1 MSVPDARVLRSREGA
16 RHHYPFSGGGA
27 TRSMLTRWGLRSVA
41 LLYLAALVIVPVG
54 MIFYRTFEHGLSQ
67 PLDAVTSPDGLHAF
81 WLTIVCVGIAVP
93 LNTVFGIL
101 TALVLVRQEFRG
113 KALINAIIDIPFAI
127 SPVVIGLALFLVYA
141 PRNSWFG
148 ETLMQNGVQVIFSLP
163 GMVLAT
169 IFVSLPF
176 VVREV
181 MPVLQEIGTD
191 QEEAAQ
197 TLGASP
203 WQTFWRVTLP
213 AIRWGL
219 TYGVVLATA
228 RALGEFGA
236 VSVVAGN
243 ISGQTQTLPLFVK
256 TEFEKFSLV
265 GAYAAA
271 LVLALLAMAVLFT
284 MNFLQRRSARAAE
297 EEDEQ
302 AVAGPGPG
310 VFVPQPIQK
319 EA

>member
-1 MSVPDARVLRSREGA
+1 MMSRL
-16 RHHYPFSGGGA
+16 
-27 TRSMLTRWGLRSVA
+27 GLRSIV
-41 LLYLAALVIVPVG
+41 LLYLAALIVVPVG
-54 MIFYRTFEHGLSQ
+54 MIFFRTFEHGLSQ
-67 PLDAVTSPDGLHAF
+67 PIDAVTSSEGQNAF

-93 LNTVFGIL
+93 LNTIFGVM
-101 TALVLVRQEFRG
+101 TALVLVRQDFRG
-113 KALINAIIDIPFAI
+113 KSLLNALIDVPFAI

-148 ETLMQNGVQVIFSLP
+148 GWLMDNGVEVIFSTP

-181 MPVLQEIGTD
+181 MPVLQEIGMD
-191 QEEAAQ
+191 QEEAAE

-203 WQTFWRVTLP
+203 WQTFWKVTLP
-213 AIRWGL
+213 AIRWGV

-236 VSVVAGN
+236 VSVVAGSN
-243 ISGQTQTLPLFVK
+243 LTMPLFVK
-256 TEFEKFSLV
+256 KQFESFDLA

-271 LVLALLAMAVLFT
+271 LVLAVLAMAVLLT
-284 MNFLQRRSARAAE
+284 MSYLQKRSMRSVDAE
-297 EEDEQ
+297 EDDS
-302 AVAGPGPG
+302 APPTTG
-310 VFVPQPIQK
+310 VFVPQPIK

>member
-1 MSVPDARVLRSREGA
+1 MSVLSRPARL
-16 RHHYPFSGGGA
+16 
-27 TRSMLTRWGLRSVA
+27 GLRSLA
-41 LLYLAALVIVPVG
+41 LLYLAALLIVPVG
-54 MIFYRTFEHGLSQ
+54 LIFYRTFEHGLSQ
-67 PLDAVTSPDGLHAF
+67 PIDAVTSSDGLHAF

-93 LNTVFGIL
+93 LNTIFGVI
-101 TALVLVRQEFRG
+101 TALVLVRQNFRG
-113 KALINAIIDIPFAI
+113 KSLINAMIDVPFAI
-127 SPVVIGLALFLVYA
+127 SPVIIGLALFLVYA

-148 ETLMQNGVQVIFSLP
+148 EWFMNQGIQIIFSPP

-191 QEEAAQ
+191 QEEAAE

-203 WQTFWRVTLP
+203 WQTFWKVTLP
-213 AIRWGL
+213 AIRWGV

-243 ISGQTQTLPLFVK
+243 ISGKTQTLPLFVK
-256 TEFEKFSLV
+256 TQFDQINLA

-271 LVLALLAMAVLFT
+271 IVLAILAMAVLFS
-284 MNFLQRRSARAAE
+284 MNFLQKRSARSADT
-297 EEDEQ
+297 EDDH
-302 AVAGPGPG
+302 VPPGPG
-310 VFVPQPIQK
+310 VFVPQPIEK

>member
-1 MSVPDARVLRSREGA
+1 MSAPSRA
-16 RHHYPFSGGGA
+16 S
-27 TRSMLTRWGLRSVA
+27 RWGLRSIV
-41 LLYLAALVIVPVG
+41 LLYLAALIVLPVG
-54 MIFYRTFEHGLSQ
+54 MIFFRTFEHGLSQ
-67 PLDAVTSPDGLHAF
+67 PIDAVTSSDGQNAF
-81 WLTIVCVGIAVP
+81 WLTIVCVAIAVP
-93 LNTVFGIL
+93 LNTIFGVM

-113 KALINAIIDIPFAI
+113 KALINAIIDVPFAI

-141 PRNSWFG
+141 PRNSWLG
-148 ETLMQNGVQVIFSLP
+148 GWLMDNGVQVIFSTP

-191 QEEAAQ
+191 QEEAAE
-197 TLGASP
+197 TLGATS

-213 AIRWGL
+213 AIRWGV

-236 VSVVAGN
+236 VSVIAGN
-243 ISGQTQTLPLFVK
+243 VSGSGGTQTLPLYVK
-256 TEFEKFSLV
+256 DQFDNFNLA

-271 LVLALLAMAVLFT
+271 LVLAVLAIAVLFG
-284 MNFLQRRSARAAE
+284 MSLLQRRSSRA
-297 EEDEQ
+297 EDPED
-302 AVAGPGPG
+302 GEGGTPTTSS
-310 VFVPQPIQK
+310 VFVPQPIEK

>member
-1 MSVPDARVLRSREGA
+1 MSAPDARVLRGER
-16 RHHYPFSGGGA
+16 RGA
-27 TRSMLTRWGLRSVA
+27 TRLMLPRWGLRSVA
-41 LLYLAALVIVPVG
+41 LLYLAVLLLIPLVAV
-54 MIFYRTFEHGLSQ
+54 FWRTFEHGISE
-67 PLDAVTSPDGLHAF
+67 PLDAVTSPDGMNAF
-81 WLTIVCVGIAVP
+81 WLTVVCVGIAVP
-93 LNTVFGIL
+93 LNTVFGVI
-101 TALVLVRQEFRG
+101 TAIVLVRQKFRG
-113 KALINAIIDIPFAI
+113 RGLLNATIDLPFAI

-141 PRNSWFG
+141 PRDSWVGSWFM
-148 ETLMQNGVQVIFSLP
+148 EQGVQIIFSVP

-191 QEEAAQ
+191 QEEAAS

-219 TYGVVLATA
+219 AYGVVLATA

-236 VSVVAGN
+236 VSVV
-243 ISGQTQTLPLFVK
+243 SGRITGETETLPLFVQSQ
-256 TEFEKFSLV
+256 FDKFNAA
-265 GAYAAA
+265 GAYAAG
-271 LVLALLAMAVLFT
+271 LVLAILALLVLFS
-284 MNFLQRRSARAAE
+284 MNLLQRRR
-297 EEDEQ
+297 
-302 AVAGPGPG
+302 
-310 VFVPQPIQK
+310 

>member
-1 MSVPDARVLRSREGA
+1 VL
-16 RHHYPFSGGGA
+16 
-27 TRSMLTRWGLRSVA
+27 
-41 LLYLAALVIVPVG
+41 LLIPLLAVLW
-54 MIFYRTFEHGLSQ
+54 RTFEHGISE
-67 PLDAVTSPDGLHAF
+67 PLDAVTSPDGMHAF
-81 WLTIVCVGIAVP
+81 WLTLLCVGIAVP

-101 TALVLVRQEFRG
+101 TAIVLVRQNFRG
-113 KALINAIIDIPFAI
+113 RRLLNATIDLPFAI

-141 PRNSWFG
+141 PRDSWVG
-148 ETLMQNGVQVIFSLP
+148 ETLAQNGIHVIFSVP

-191 QEEAAQ
+191 QEEAAT

-203 WQTFWRVTLP
+203 WQTFWRVTVP

-219 TYGVVLATA
+219 AYGIVLATA

-236 VSVVAGN
+236 VSVV
-243 ISGQTQTLPLFVK
+243 SGRITGETETLPLFVQSQ
-256 TEFEKFSLV
+256 FDKFNAA
-265 GAYAAA
+265 GAYAAGLLLA
-271 LVLALLAMAVLFT
+271 ILALLVLFS
-284 MNFLQRRSARAAE
+284 MNLLQRRSARAVDVEDDE
-297 EEDEQ
+297 EG
-302 AVAGPGPG
+302 APPAPS
-310 VFVPQPIQK
+310 VFVPQPIEK

>member
-1 MSVPDARVLRSREGA
+1 MSALSR
-16 RHHYPFSGGGA
+16 PS
-27 TRSMLTRWGLRSVA
+27 RWGLRSVA
-41 LLYLAALVIVPVG
+41 LVYLFALLIVPVA

-67 PLDAVTSPDGLHAF
+67 PIDAITSSDGLHAF

-101 TALVLVRQEFRG
+101 TAIVLVRQDFRG
-113 KALINAIIDIPFAI
+113 KGLINALIDVPFAI
-127 SPVVIGLALFLVYA
+127 SPVVIGLALFLLYA

-148 ETLMQNGVQVIFSLP
+148 GWFMDQGVQIIFSVP

-191 QEEAAQ
+191 QEEAAK

-203 WQTFWRVTLP
+203 WQTFWKVTLP
-213 AIRWGL
+213 AIRWGV

-256 TEFEKFSLV
+256 SQFDNINLA

-271 LVLALLAMAVLFT
+271 IVLAILAMAVLFS
-284 MNFLQRRSARAAE
+284 MNFLQKRSAKDAEGDEDGRAL
-297 EEDEQ
+297 
-302 AVAGPGPG
+302 PGPG
-310 VFVPQPIQK
+310 VFVPQPIEK

>member
-1 MSVPDARVLRSREGA
+1 MSEPSRLS
-16 RHHYPFSGGGA
+16 R
-27 TRSMLTRWGLRSVA
+27 LGLRTVA
-41 LLYLAALVIVPVG
+41 LVYVSALIIAPVLL
-54 MIFYRTFEHGLSQ
+54 IFYRTFEHGLG
-67 PLDAVTSPDGLHAF
+67 PPIDAITSSDGMHAF
-81 WLTIVCVGIAVP
+81 WLTLVCVGIAVP
-93 LNTVFGIL
+93 LNTVFGVL
-101 TALVLVRQEFRG
+101 TALVLVRQRFRG
-113 KALINAIIDIPFAI
+113 RALLNSVIDLPFAI

-141 PRNSWFG
+141 PNDSWVG
-148 ETLMQNGVQVIFSLP
+148 GWLADQGVQVIFSVP

-191 QEEAAQ
+191 QEQAAE
-197 TLGASP
+197 TLGASS

-213 AIRWGL
+213 SIRWGI

-236 VSVVAGN
+236 VAIVSGH
-243 ISGQTQTLPLFVK
+243 ISGKTETLPIFVQRQ
-256 TEFEKFSLV
+256 FQNFDLA

-271 LVLALLAMAVLFT
+271 IVLAILALTVLFS
-284 MNFLQRRSARAAE
+284 MNLLRRKPEVQAAGIE
-297 EEDEQ
+297 IGPDAITQ
-302 AVAGPGPG
+302 A
-310 VFVPQPIQK
+310 K

>member
-1 MSVPDARVLRSREGA
+1 MSEPNRLQR
-16 RHHYPFSGGGA
+16 Y
-27 TRSMLTRWGLRSVA
+27 GLRGVA
-41 LLYLAALVIVPVG
+41 LFYLAALLVIPVG
-54 MIFYRTFEHGLSQ
+54 MIFFKTFEDGIGP
-67 PLDAVTSPDGLHAF
+67 PLEAITSPDGLHAF

-93 LNTVFGIL
+93 LNTVFGVI
-101 TALVLVRQEFRG
+101 TALVLVRQKFWGRG
-113 KALINAIIDIPFAI
+113 ALNALIDLPFAI
-127 SPVVIGLALFLVYA
+127 SPVVIGLALILIYGQDG
-141 PRNSWFG
+141 WFG
-148 ETLMQNGVQVIFSLP
+148 QTLEDAGIQVIFSLP

-191 QEEAAQ
+191 QEQAAH

-213 AIRWGL
+213 AIRWGVA
-219 TYGVVLATA
+219 YGVVLATA

-236 VSVVAGN
+236 VSVVSGK
-243 ISGQTQTLPLFVK
+243 ISGQTETLPLFVENEY
-256 TEFEKFSLV
+256 TNFNLA

-271 LVLALLAMAVLFT
+271 IVLAILALLVLFS
-284 MNFLQRRSARAAE
+284 MNLLRRNPEVESGAVFDPAGTTPVAE
-297 EEDEQ
+297 
-302 AVAGPGPG
+302 
-310 VFVPQPIQK
+310 K

>member
-1 MSVPDARVLRSREGA
+1 
-16 RHHYPFSGGGA
+16 
-27 TRSMLTRWGLRSVA
+27 VA
-41 LLYLAALVIVPVG
+41 LLYLAALLIVPVG
-54 MIFYRTFEHGLSQ
+54 MIFYRTFEHGLSE
-67 PLDAVTSPDGLHAF
+67 PIDAVTSANGLHAF
-81 WLTIVCVGIAVP
+81 WLTILCVGIAVP
-93 LNTVFGIL
+93 LNTMFGVV
-101 TALVLVRQEFRG
+101 TALVLVRQNFRG
-113 KALINAIIDIPFAI
+113 KALLNAAIDLPFAI
-127 SPVVIGLALFLVYA
+127 SPVVIGLSLFLVYA

-148 ETLMQNGVQVIFSLP
+148 GWLMDNGIQVIFSLP

-191 QEEAAQ
+191 QEEAAE

-203 WQTFWRVTLP
+203 WQTFWKVTLP
-213 AIRWGL
+213 AIRWGV

-243 ISGQTQTLPLFVK
+243 ISGSGGTQTLPLYVK
-256 TEFEKFSLV
+256 NQFDNFSLA
-265 GAYAAA
+265 GAYGAAI
-271 LVLALLAMAVLFT
+271 VLAILAIAVLFG
-284 MNFLQRRSARAAE
+284 MNLLQRRSQRAE
-297 EEDEQ
+297 GGEEDHEL
-302 AVAGPGPG
+302 PGPG
-310 VFVPQPIQK
+310 VFVPQPVK

>member
-1 MSVPDARVLRSREGA
+1 MSALSRGP
-16 RHHYPFSGGGA
+16 R
-27 TRSMLTRWGLRSVA
+27 LGLRSVA
-41 LLYLAALVIVPVG
+41 LLYLALLLLIPLIAV
-54 MIFYRTFEHGLSQ
+54 FWRTFEHGISE
-67 PLDAVTSPDGLHAF
+67 PLDAVTSQDGLHAF
-81 WLTIVCVGIAVP
+81 WLTILCVGIAVP
-93 LNTVFGIL
+93 LNTAFGVV
-101 TALVLVRQEFRG
+101 TALVLVRQNFRG
-113 KALINAIIDIPFAI
+113 KALLNASIDLPFAI

-141 PRNSWFG
+141 PRDSWFG
-148 ETLMQNGVQVIFSLP
+148 ETLAQNGIQVIFSVP

-191 QEEAAQ
+191 QEEAAE

-219 TYGVVLATA
+219 AYGIVLATA

-236 VSVVAGN
+236 VAVV
-243 ISGQTQTLPLFVK
+243 SGHINGKTETLPIFVQRQ
-256 TEFEKFSLV
+256 FDNFNV
-265 GAYAAA
+265 AGAYAAG
-271 LVLALLAMAVLFT
+271 LVLAILALLVLFS
-284 MNFLQRRSARAAE
+284 MNLLQKRSARSAA
-297 EEDEQ
+297 DEGDDGELQ
-302 AVAGPGPG
+302 GSA

-319 EA
+319 ES

>member
-1 MSVPDARVLRSREGA
+1 
-16 RHHYPFSGGGA
+16 
-27 TRSMLTRWGLRSVA
+27 VA
-41 LLYLAALVIVPVG
+41 
-54 MIFYRTFEHGLSQ
+54 
-67 PLDAVTSPDGLHAF
+67 
-81 WLTIVCVGIAVP
+81 IAVP
-93 LNTVFGIL
+93 LNTIFGVM

-113 KALINAIIDIPFAI
+113 KALINAIIDVPFAI

-141 PRNSWFG
+141 PRNSWLG
-148 ETLMQNGVQVIFSLP
+148 GWLMDNGVQVIFSTP

-191 QEEAAQ
+191 QEEAAE
-197 TLGASP
+197 TLGASS
-203 WQTFWRVTLP
+203 WQTFWKVTLP
-213 AIRWGL
+213 AIRWGV

-236 VSVVAGN
+236 VSVVAGSN
-243 ISGQTQTLPLFVK
+243 LTMPLFVRK
-256 TEFEKFSLV
+256 QFESFDLA

-271 LVLALLAMAVLFT
+271 LVLAILAMVVLLG
-284 MNFLQRRSARAAE
+284 MSYLQKRSARSVDAG
-297 EEDEQ
+297 EDEDREL
-302 AVAGPGPG
+302 PGPG
-310 VFVPQPIQK
+310 VFVPQPVK